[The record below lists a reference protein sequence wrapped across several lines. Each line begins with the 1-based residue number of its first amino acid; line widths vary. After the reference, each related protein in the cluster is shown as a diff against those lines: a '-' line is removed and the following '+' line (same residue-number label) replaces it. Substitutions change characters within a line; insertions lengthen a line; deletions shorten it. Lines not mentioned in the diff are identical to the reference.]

1 MSLELIRK
9 GQTMICKTTHRT
21 PLKTGGEYICFD
33 IFISILL
40 RGNLCYIHRPL
51 PHLNSDDEHGLSDKQ
66 INSVVDLLINGHK
79 HW

>member
-1 MSLELIRK
+1 MSKRKIRK

-40 RGNLCYIHRPL
+40 RGNLCYIFITL
-51 PHLNSDDEHGLSDKQ
+51 CIG
-66 INSVVDLLINGHK
+66 
-79 HW
+79 